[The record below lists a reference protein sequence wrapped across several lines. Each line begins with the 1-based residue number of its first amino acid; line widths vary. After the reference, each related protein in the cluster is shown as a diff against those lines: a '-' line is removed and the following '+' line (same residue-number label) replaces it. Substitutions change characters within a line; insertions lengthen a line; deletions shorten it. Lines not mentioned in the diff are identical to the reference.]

1 MVNYDSLGG
10 DGPALSSGLASS
22 MHGHT
27 AQVKTVTETELALLR
42 SLHDEAGLPAQ
53 NPHEGMPMP
62 GMVTP
67 QELARARTLTGAAFE
82 KVANAKVH
90 EYLEQGLNL
99 ARSEAKAGAEPR
111 TLKLA
116 SSITD
121 SRRRLLAERQMPRAV
136 PQLLD
141 RLAE

>member
-1 MVNYDSLGG
+1 
-10 DGPALSSGLASS
+10 
-22 MHGHT
+22 
-27 AQVKTVTETELALLR
+27 
-42 SLHDEAGLPAQ
+42 
-53 NPHEGMPMP
+53 MP

-99 ARSEAKAGAEPR
+99 ARSEAKARAEPR

-121 SRRRLLAERQMPRAV
+121 SRRRLLAERQRPRAA
-136 PQLLD
+136 PLLLD